1 MGTIM
6 TSARVKVQGT
16 HSIVDRYVTR
26 VNSFSSKRVRNF
38 ERETRFPVLQ
48 SETCNSQA
56 LHRL

>member
-1 MGTIM
+1 M

-56 LHRL
+56 LHRLQR